1 MSVGMGP
8 RACVIGHPIAQSRSP
23 MLHGYWLRTLG
34 IAGSYERVDVPLDQV
49 PAFFAGFHAQGFTG
63 CNVTAPNKEAAL
75 RAVARV
81 EPAAA
86 MIGAVNTVWT
96 EDGVLVGGNTDV
108 HGFVANLDDRAPG
121 WDIGARQALLL
132 GAGGATRAA
141 IVALRGRGLSVT
153 LANRTRENAEA
164 LAAYFNTLPGPVV
177 SVAEW
182 AALPAAMEAADL
194 LVNATAL
201 GMAGKPPLSIDL
213 ASLPSRATVY
223 DIVYVPLETDLLR
236 QARARG
242 LRAVDG
248 LGMLLHQAVPGFTH
262 WFQVTP
268 RVTPELRQLLEDDIQ
283 QRVG

>member
-34 IAGSYERVDVPLDQV
+34 IAGSYERVDVPL
-49 PAFFAGFHAQGFTG
+49 AGFHAQGFTG